1 VTPRR
6 PQASPGLRR
15 PDAALASLVRAHLAA
30 DENEETARLIADL
43 RAARRRGHL
52 TLRELEAVCR
62 WKSPRAI
69 RYVLSNPPAEVREA
83 TRLALRSR
91 DEERRVTALLAL
103 KGVSIPMASA
113 VLTLLHP
120 RRYGVIDIR
129 VWQML
134 HRGRYVSGSPGGV
147 GLRVPH
153 WLQFLAVV
161 RDLSAG
167 LGATA
172 RRVEMALF
180 EIHRAR
186 QRGALYARPRSLR
199 QRGLTRPRSASRHR

>member
-1 VTPRR
+1 MTPPRAHAPR
-6 PQASPGLRR
+6 GLRR
-15 PDAALASLVRAHLAA
+15 PGATLASLVRAHIETR
-30 DENEETARLIADL
+30 ENEATARLVADL

-62 WKSPRAI
+62 WKSPRAV
-69 RYVLSNPPAEVREA
+69 RYVLSNPPAAVREA

-103 KGVSIPMASA
+103 RGVSLPMASS

-134 HRGRYVSGSPGGV
+134 NRGGYVSGNPGGV
-147 GLRVPH
+147 GLRIPH

-161 RDLSAG
+161 RDLSVR
-167 LGATA
+167 LGATT
-172 RRVEMALF
+172 RQVEMALF
-180 EIHRAR
+180 EIHRRR
-186 QRGALYARPRSLR
+186 QRGTLYAQPGTGTKPATT
-199 QRGLTRPRSASRHR
+199 RGLR